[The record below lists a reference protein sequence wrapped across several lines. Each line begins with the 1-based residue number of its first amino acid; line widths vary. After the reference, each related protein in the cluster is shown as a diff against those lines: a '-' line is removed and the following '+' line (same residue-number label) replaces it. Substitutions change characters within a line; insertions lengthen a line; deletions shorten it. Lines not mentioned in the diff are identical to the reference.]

1 MEDLCVS
8 NVVMLT
14 SADKADVRICNDPT
28 SRTLERKI
36 PLEKVVEFVLK
47 NLGVNEISTPNNY
60 SRCDSKCPGTDTDW
74 HHLYHTEPSY
84 FISYESEFMES
95 E

>member
-1 MEDLCVS
+1 MEDLCVP

-14 SADKADVRICNDPT
+14 NSDKADVRICNDPT

-47 NLGVNEISTPNNY
+47 YLGGNELTLPSNH
-60 SRCDSKCPGTDTDW
+60 SRIDSKSSGKYRSSVEALP
-74 HHLYHTEPSY
+74 LINI
-84 FISYESEFMES
+84 FILQNCVDC
-95 E
+95 

>member
-1 MEDLCVS
+1 MMEDLCVS

-14 SADKADVRICNDPT
+14 SSDKADVRICNDPT

-47 NLGVNEISTPNNY
+47 NLGGNEVPPTSNY
-60 SRCDSKCPGTDTDW
+60 SRCDSKCSGTET
-74 HHLYHTEPSY
+74 
-84 FISYESEFMES
+84 I
-95 E
+95 